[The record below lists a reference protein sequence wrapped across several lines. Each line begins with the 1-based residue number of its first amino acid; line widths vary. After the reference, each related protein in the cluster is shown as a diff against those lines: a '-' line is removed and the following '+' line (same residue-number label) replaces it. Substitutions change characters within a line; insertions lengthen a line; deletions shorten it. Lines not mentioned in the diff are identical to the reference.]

1 MQKTLL
7 SKQPV
12 SQILNTSP
20 ISQPEVLLL
29 PTGVNIAPWHV
40 KATLPQGHTGRLPGA
55 STSHPSLWVLLSRT
69 WHKPSPVSTP
79 APQLDTRSQEA
90 NKSNKSLV
98 ETNQTNHGA
107 NKILNSN
114 NQYTQRIIMKN
125 FNKHKHKINKASII
139 IYKVDYIQNY
149 IQHIIKRQKSN
160 LWKELRKRSL
170 NSETRQNKNLQTNEW
185 QTASSVDARA
195 RPRYSSQPPKIYRLK
210 YR

>member
-29 PTGVNIAPWHV
+29 PTGVNIATV
-40 KATLPQGHTGRLPGA
+40 TRKSYHTTRSYWA
-55 STSHPSLWVLLSRT
+55 SPMRKHEPSISMGTLSRT

-79 APQLDTRSQEA
+79 APQLNTRSQEA

-125 FNKHKHKINKASII
+125 FNKHKHKIIKASI
-139 IYKVDYIQNY
+139 IYKVDYLQNY
-149 IQHIIKRQKSN
+149 IQHIIKRQKSI
-160 LWKELRKRSL
+160 LWKNTK
-170 NSETRQNKNLQTNEW
+170 
-185 QTASSVDARA
+185 
-195 RPRYSSQPPKIYRLK
+195 
-210 YR
+210 